1 MVSFFLP
8 QWLWGANV
16 LEMRQGSGTGEGQ
29 LSCLVTPHH
38 ISRAGICRGAKENS
52 RGKTKKKEKRDVVS
66 RDGGREEG
74 AACGIWL
81 PKAYGGFL

>member
-1 MVSFFLP
+1 MSLKC
-8 QWLWGANV
+8 GKG
-16 LEMRQGSGTGEGQ
+16 LEQGRGS
-29 LSCLVTPHH
+29 SPVWSHPYH